1 MVQLVE
7 CLLAKEKVT
16 GSNPVARSEHY
27 IAATWP
33 SWQGKGL
40 QNPHHEFESRRRLL
54 VLDKEWIGQKRQKWR
69 FFHSQDSEAG
79 CWLRSAMMVSSRV
92 IISGNC
98 SGVIFARKI
107 W

>member
-16 GSNPVARSEHY
+16 GSNPVARSDKH

-54 VLDKEWIGQKRQKWR
+54 ESTSIHQKRQNMA
-69 FFHSQDSEAG
+69 FFHSQARVAG
-79 CWLRSAMMVSSRV
+79 CWLRSAIILSSK
-92 IISGNC
+92 
-98 SGVIFARKI
+98 AMI
-107 W
+107 WGY

>member
-16 GSNPVARSEHY
+16 GSNPVARSENQ

-40 QNPHHEFESRRRLL
+40 QNPHHEFESRRRLFY
-54 VLDKEWIGQKRQKWR
+54 RQP
-69 FFHSQDSEAG
+69 
-79 CWLRSAMMVSSRV
+79 
-92 IISGNC
+92 
-98 SGVIFARKI
+98 
-107 W
+107 